1 METKSIKLIFIL
13 LINICASS
21 LSAQENNIL
30 DIKSIKIDTIS
41 LSNARYKPIEFGT
54 IINIKKWTEEFE
66 EYSRAYTEIHYES
79 IIVLSYRNSRDK
91 IFIDWI
97 KVTGSN
103 HKIKI
108 GDILLQVNDSI
119 TNIERTLPI
128 VYKNYTD
135 FILRNKQNKSI
146 NYFGIK
152 LNIETGNRLNENYY
166 GVLKFG
172 IRNGIIKEIMI
183 DLRPD
188 GEYD

>member
-166 GVLKFG
+166 GALKFG

>member
-41 LSNARYKPIEFGT
+41 LNNARYKPIEFGT
-54 IINIKKWTEEFE
+54 IINTKKWTEEFE

-128 VYKNYTD
+128 VYKNYMD
-135 FILRNKQNKSI
+135 FILKNKQNKSI

-152 LNIETGNRLNENYY
+152 LNIETGNRLNEHYY
-166 GVLKFG
+166 GALKFG